1 MYVLLCF
8 NGVNFSNNFF
18 RLELSRQDILT
29 RAIEAAEEELAK
41 APLREDD
48 GDDETIRGL
57 PVVPNDGVD
66 TSIFDVLSEFRLD
79 LCLSPPTSPTPSTSD
94 LPATTPSPPSSPV
107 LSRSFSFVSQKA
119 STLAID
125 KSAKNSSSVKNPST
139 APARTR
145 GSWPLIKY
153 TGRGTPI
160 DPRRRMEWAGFSTE
174 EVAEDG
180 LLFSTSVRSPSLD
193 SAVRSSEE
201 FLSPESDHAPAHP
214 SPIAKSASFSKRAPS
229 IHEPPPELGPLDIE
243 CSSSSKSEE
252 WDSIIKSILASTLQE
267 HPPIEECKNSE
278 GGVVVLEEC
287 PPEGAMDFCIMSK
300 EQVEELHTGLETDL
314 GLNDFLDLGL
324 GQRPGSAMKW
334 FDVNLL
340 RPSSVSRCSSPSVYS
355 SQAIS
360 PRKRSPAPS
369 QTFDQRSMSSTK
381 ADHHGTSNADHKV
394 VSNPWWR
401 SIFTRVRRIQ
411 TSLITSKSRMQL

>member
-1 MYVLLCF
+1 MFCF
-8 NGVNFSNNFF
+8 VSFETTFQLFFF

-41 APLREDD
+41 VPLREDD
-48 GDDETIRGL
+48 DDAETIRGL
-57 PVVPNDGVD
+57 PMESNGGVD

-94 LPATTPSPPSSPV
+94 LPATTPSPPSPPI

-119 STLAID
+119 PTVAVD
-125 KSAKNSSSVKNPST
+125 KSVKKSSSEKFSST

-174 EVAEDG
+174 EVVEDG
-180 LLFSTSVRSPSLD
+180 LLFSTSVRSPSFD
-193 SAVRSSEE
+193 SAVHSLEE
-201 FLSPESDHAPAHP
+201 CSPPESDHAPAHP
-214 SPIAKSASFSKRAPS
+214 SPITNSAFSKKAPS

-252 WDSIIKSILASTLQE
+252 WDSIIKSILATTLQE

-287 PPEGAMDFCIMSK
+287 PPKGAMNFCIMSK
-300 EQVEELHTGLETDL
+300 EQVEELNTGLETDL
-314 GLNDFLDLGL
+314 GLNSSLDLGL

-334 FDVNLL
+334 FDLNL
-340 RPSSVSRCSSPSVYS
+340 RVSRCSSPSVYS

-381 ADHHGTSNADHKV
+381 ADHHGTSNADHKLI
-394 VSNPWWR
+394 SNSWWR

-411 TSLITSKSRMQL
+411 TSLITSKSRMRL